1 MLLIYVP
8 PRGTARE
15 TRDPR
20 DRTLS
25 VHRRDVIPA
34 AFEGVKMNPPEEG
47 TPAPTTPDYAAVI
60 EELKAA
66 NVALAQKVVA
76 LEEKSKGYDAKITA
90 LSTPAAP
97 AAKEDP
103 EAAKLAAA
111 KSELDKAYEKA
122 LADLGIKKD

>member
-1 MLLIYVP
+1 
-8 PRGTARE
+8 
-15 TRDPR
+15 
-20 DRTLS
+20 
-25 VHRRDVIPA
+25 
-34 AFEGVKMNPPEEG
+34 MNPPEEG